1 MSVSDKDSLVVAR
14 SERTPPATKLERTPA
29 DKPLPAPERLA
40 PAPDRPMSFG
50 RTVRPSTSR
59 PLGADRQFHRT
70 RGISPLTR
78 RILFFNVFAL
88 VILIGG
94 VLWVQASRAGL
105 VQERI
110 SGIRDQ
116 ALIVAGALAEYTAI
130 QERRVIDTA
139 QAEPL
144 LRQLIAP
151 THLRARV
158 YTTNGQLLID
168 TRNLLARNIVVTE
181 SLPPPE
187 SSNPVLA
194 YFERTMVAAQ
204 SLYDRLMGVRPLAEL
219 EPYFEAGQN
228 GRVYGEVNLALT
240 GENGSSVRV
249 NELDKL
255 VLSVAVPIRRFAT
268 LYGVL
273 MLTTES
279 GDIDD
284 ILKDERSA
292 LMKVFALA
300 FGVLLLSSLYLAGT
314 IAAPVRR
321 LAAAAERVRRGR
333 AGREVLPAMPDRGDE
348 IGELSESLAA
358 MTQAM
363 YDRIDAIER
372 FAADV
377 AHELKNPITSLRS
390 AVEMLERTK
399 DTDNRERL
407 VQVIRNDLKRID
419 RLITD
424 ISDAS
429 RLDAELSRGHSQPVD
444 VGRLLQTLVTI
455 YGAMEMPRGVHV
467 EVARDSARAAV
478 VQGMDERLG
487 QVFRNLIDNAI
498 SFSPDGG
505 QVRVSPQIAG
515 GLVRAI
521 DEDDGPGVPEDNLER
536 IFDRFYTERPVEHG
550 FGKNSGLGLAIARQI
565 IASHGGRIWAENR
578 TDVQGK
584 RIGARFTVELPLA
597 RSRP

>member
-1 MSVSDKDSLVVAR
+1 MSVSDKDSLIVAR
-14 SERTPPATKLERTPA
+14 SEKTPSAAKTARSPA
-29 DKPLPAPERLA
+29 DKPLTPPERLA
-40 PAPDRPMSFG
+40 LNERSQRTMRPMG
-50 RTVRPSTSR
+50 D
-59 PLGADRQFHRT
+59 DRLYRSP
-70 RGISPLTR
+70 RRISPLTK
-78 RILFFNVFAL
+78 RILFFNAFAL
-88 VILIGG
+88 FILIGG
-94 VLWVQASRAGL
+94 VLWVQSSRAGL

-110 SGIRDQ
+110 AGIRDQ

-130 QERRVIDTA
+130 QERRTIDTG

-158 YTTNGQLLID
+158 YTTGGQLLID

-181 SLPPPE
+181 ALPPPE
-187 SSNPVLA
+187 LANPVLA
-194 YFERTMVAAQ
+194 YFERGLAAAQ
-204 SLYDRLMGVRPLAEL
+204 SFYDRLMGVRPLAKL

-228 GRVYGEVNLALT
+228 GRVYTEVNLALE

-273 MLTTES
+273 MLTTEL

-284 ILKDERSA
+284 ILKDERAA
-292 LMKVFALA
+292 LVKVFALA

-333 AGREVLPAMPDRGDE
+333 AGREMIPEIPNRDDE
-348 IGELSESLAA
+348 IGELAESLSA
-358 MTQAM
+358 MTRAL

-399 DTDNRERL
+399 DGDNRERL

-429 RLDAELSRGHSQPVD
+429 RLDAELSRAHSHPVD

-455 YGAMEMPRGVHV
+455 YGAMDMPRGIHV
-467 EVARDSARAAV
+467 EVARESAKPAI

-505 QVRVSPQIAG
+505 RVRVAAQVNGSV
-515 GLVRAI
+515 VRAI
-521 DEDDGPGVPEDNLER
+521 VEDDGPGIPDGDLER

-565 IASHGGRIWAENR
+565 VASHGGRIWAENR
-578 TDVQGK
+578 ADVQGS

-597 RSRP
+597 RNRP

>member
-1 MSVSDKDSLVVAR
+1 MSLSDKDSLVVAR
-14 SERTPPATKLERTPA
+14 SERTPPAPKLERTPA
-29 DKPLPAPERLA
+29 DKPLPAPERLVPERSMSSGRTPHA
-40 PAPDRPMSFG
+40 TRPM
-50 RTVRPSTSR
+50 
-59 PLGADRQFHRT
+59 GADRPYHPRP
-70 RGISPLTR
+70 RISPLTR
-78 RILFFNVFAL
+78 RILFFNAFAL
-88 VILIGG
+88 FILIGG
-94 VLWVQASRAGL
+94 VLWVQSSRAGL

-110 SGIRDQ
+110 AGIRDQ

-158 YTTNGQLLID
+158 YTTSGQLQID

-187 SSNPVLA
+187 SANPVLA
-194 YFERTMVAAQ
+194 FFERGVATAQ
-204 SLYDRLMGVRPLAEL
+204 SFYDRLMGVRPLAQL

-228 GRVYGEVNLALT
+228 GRVYQEVNLALS
-240 GENGSSVRV
+240 GDNGSSVRV

-273 MLTTES
+273 MLTTEL

-284 ILKDERSA
+284 ILKDERAA

-333 AGREVLPAMPDRGDE
+333 AGREAIPAIPERGDE
-348 IGELSESLAA
+348 IGELAELLSA
-358 MTQAM
+358 MTRAL
-363 YDRIDAIER
+363 YDRIDAIES

-399 DTDNRERL
+399 DVDNRERL

-444 VGRLLQTLVTI
+444 IGRLLQTLVTI

-467 EVARDSARAAV
+467 EVARDLAKAAV

-505 QVRVSPQIAG
+505 QVRVSAQIAG

-521 DEDDGPGVPEDNLER
+521 VEDDGQGIPEDNFER

-565 IASHGGRIWAENR
+565 IANHSGRIWAENR
-578 TDVQGK
+578 TDVHGN

>member
-1 MSVSDKDSLVVAR
+1 MSVSDKDNLLVAR
-14 SERTPPATKLERTPA
+14 SERTPPAIKLERTTS
-29 DKPLPAPERLA
+29 DKPLPAPERLT
-40 PAPDRPMSFG
+40 PDRPMSFG
-50 RTVRPSTSR
+50 RAGRAERPM
-59 PLGADRQFHRT
+59 GADRPYSPVR
-70 RGISPLTR
+70 RISPLTR
-78 RILFFNVFAL
+78 RILFFNAFAL
-88 VILIGG
+88 FILIGG
-94 VLWVQASRAGL
+94 VLWVQSSRAGL
-105 VQERI
+105 VEERI
-110 SGIRDQ
+110 AGIRDQ

-130 QERRVIDTA
+130 QERRTIDTA

-158 YTTNGQLLID
+158 YTTDGRLQID
-168 TRNLLARNIVVTE
+168 TRNLLARNVVVTE
-181 SLPPPE
+181 AFPPPE
-187 SSNPVLA
+187 FSNPALA
-194 YFERTMVAAQ
+194 FFGRTLAAPQ
-204 SLYDRLMGVRPLAEL
+204 RLYDGLMGVRPLAEL

-228 GRVYGEVNLALT
+228 GRVYEEVNLALA
-240 GENGSSVRV
+240 GESGSSVRV
-249 NELDKL
+249 NEQDKL

-284 ILKDERSA
+284 ILKEERAA
-292 LMKVFALA
+292 LVKVFALA

-314 IAAPVRR
+314 IAAPIRR

-333 AGREVLPAMPDRGDE
+333 AGRESMPAIPERGDE
-348 IGELSESLAA
+348 IGELADSLSA
-358 MTQAM
+358 MTQAL
-363 YDRIDAIER
+363 YHRIDAIER

-377 AHELKNPITSLRS
+377 SHELKNPLTSLRS
-390 AVEMLERTK
+390 AVEVLERTK
-399 DTDNRERL
+399 DGESRERL

-444 VGRLLQTLVTI
+444 LGRLLQTLVTI
-455 YGAMEMPRGVHV
+455 YGAMEVPRGIHV
-467 EVARDSARAAV
+467 EVARDSARAAM

-505 QVRVSPQIAG
+505 RVRVAAQVNG

-521 DEDDGPGVPEDNLER
+521 VEDDGPGIPDDNLER
-536 IFDRFYTERPVEHG
+536 IFDRFYTERPSEHG

-565 IASHGGRIWAENR
+565 IANHGGRIWAENR
-578 TDVQGK
+578 TDMHGS
-584 RIGARFTVELPLA
+584 RRGARFSVELPLA

>member
-14 SERTPPATKLERTPA
+14 SERNPPATKLERTTS
-29 DKPLPAPERLA
+29 DKPLPAPERLT
-40 PAPDRPMSFG
+40 PDRPMSIG
-50 RTVRPSTSR
+50 RAPRAERPMGTDRPYSPVRR
-59 PLGADRQFHRT
+59 
-70 RGISPLTR
+70 ISPLTR
-78 RILFFNVFAL
+78 RILFFNAFAL
-88 VILIGG
+88 FILIGG
-94 VLWVQASRAGL
+94 VLWVQSSRAGL

-110 SGIRDQ
+110 AGIRDQ
-116 ALIVAGALAEYTAI
+116 ALIVAGALAEYTAV
-130 QERRVIDTA
+130 QERRAIDTA

-158 YTTNGQLLID
+158 YTTGGELQID
-168 TRNLLARNIVVTE
+168 TRNLLARNVVVTE

-187 SSNPVLA
+187 STNPLLA
-194 YFERTMVAAQ
+194 YFERALGGAQ
-204 SLYDRLMGVRPLAEL
+204 GLYDRLMGVRPLGKL

-228 GRVYGEVNLALT
+228 GRVYAEVNLALT
-240 GENGSSVRV
+240 GESGSSVRV

-333 AGREVLPAMPDRGDE
+333 AGREVMPAIPDRGDE
-348 IGELSESLAA
+348 IGELADSLSA
-358 MTQAM
+358 MTRAL

-390 AVEMLERTK
+390 AVEMFERTK
-399 DTDNRERL
+399 DGDNRERL

-444 VGRLLQTLVTI
+444 VGRQLQTLVAI

-467 EVARDSARAAV
+467 EVGRDLTKGAI

-498 SFSPDGG
+498 SFSPDDGR
-505 QVRVSPQIAG
+505 VRVTAQVNG
-515 GLVRAI
+515 GLVRAMI
-521 DEDDGPGVPEDNLER
+521 EDDGPGIPEDNIER

-565 IASHGGRIWAENR
+565 IASHNGRVWAENR

-584 RIGARFTVELPLA
+584 RIGARFVVELPLA

>member
-1 MSVSDKDSLVVAR
+1 MSVSDKDNLLVAR
-14 SERTPPATKLERTPA
+14 SERTPPAIKLERTTS
-29 DKPLPAPERLA
+29 DKPLPAPERLT
-40 PAPDRPMSFG
+40 PDRPMSFG
-50 RTVRPSTSR
+50 RAGRAERPM
-59 PLGADRQFHRT
+59 GADRDYSPVR
-70 RGISPLTR
+70 RISPLTR
-78 RILFFNVFAL
+78 RILFFNAFAL
-88 VILIGG
+88 FILIGG
-94 VLWVQASRAGL
+94 VLWVQSSRAGL
-105 VQERI
+105 VEERI
-110 SGIRDQ
+110 AGIRDQ
-116 ALIVAGALAEYTAI
+116 ALIVAGALAEYTAV
-130 QERRVIDTA
+130 QEQRSIDTA

-158 YTTNGQLLID
+158 YTTGGQLQID

-181 SLPPPE
+181 ALAPPE

-194 YFERTMVAAQ
+194 YFERTLKSGQ
-204 SLYDRLMGVRPLAEL
+204 RLYDGLMGVRPLAEL

-228 GRVYGEVNLALT
+228 GRVYAEVNLALA
-240 GENGSSVRV
+240 GESGSSVRV

-333 AGREVLPAMPDRGDE
+333 AGREVMPAIPERGDQ
-348 IGELSESLAA
+348 IGELAESLSA
-358 MTQAM
+358 MTRAL
-363 YDRIDAIER
+363 YDRIDAIES

-399 DTDNRERL
+399 DGDSRERL
-407 VQVIRNDLKRID
+407 AQVIRNDLKRID

-444 VGRLLQTLVTI
+444 VARLLQTPVAT
-455 YGAMEMPRGVHV
+455 YGGMDMPRGVHV
-467 EVARDSARAAV
+467 EVARESAKAAV

-487 QVFRNLIDNAI
+487 QVFRNLIDNAV

-505 QVRVSPQIAG
+505 QVRVSANVVG
-515 GLVRAI
+515 GLVRAVI
-521 DEDDGPGVPEDNLER
+521 EDDGPGIPEENLER

-578 TDVQGK
+578 SDVQGN

-597 RSRP
+597 RARQ

>member
-1 MSVSDKDSLVVAR
+1 MSISEKDRLVVAKP
-14 SERTPPATKLERTPA
+14 ERTAPTGKLERTFL
-29 DKPLPAPERLA
+29 DRPLPSPEPFAPERPTRFGRPEPEA
-40 PAPDRPMSFG
+40 RPM
-50 RTVRPSTSR
+50 
-59 PLGADRQFHRT
+59 GADRILQPAR
-70 RGISPLTR
+70 RLSPLTR
-78 RILFFNVFAL
+78 RILFFNAFAL
-88 VILIGG
+88 FILIGG
-94 VLWVQASRAGL
+94 VLWVHSSRSGL

-110 SGIRDQ
+110 AGIRDQ
-116 ALIVAGALAEYTAI
+116 ALIVAGALAEYTAV
-130 QERRVIDTA
+130 QEGRTIDTA

-158 YTTNGQLLID
+158 YTNEGRLQID
-168 TRNLLARNIVVTE
+168 TRNLLARNVVVTE

-187 SSNPVLA
+187 STNPVVA
-194 YFERTMVAAQ
+194 FFERGFASAQ
-204 SLYDRLMGVRPLAEL
+204 NFYDRLMGVRPLAQL

-228 GRVYGEVNLALT
+228 GRVYEEVNLAL
-240 GENGSSVRV
+240 GGGGGSSVRV

-284 ILKDERSA
+284 ILKEERAA
-292 LMKVFALA
+292 LVKVFALA
-300 FGVLLLSSLYLAGT
+300 FGVLLFSSLYLAGT

-333 AGREVLPAMPDRGDE
+333 AGRETIPAIPDRGDE
-348 IGELSESLAA
+348 IGELAESLSA
-358 MTQAM
+358 MTRAL

-377 AHELKNPITSLRS
+377 AHELKNPLTSLRS

-399 DTDNRERL
+399 DDSRERL

-455 YGAMEMPRGVHV
+455 YSAMETPRGIHV
-467 EVARDSARAAV
+467 EVARDPARAAI

-498 SFSPDGG
+498 SFSPDSGR
-505 QVRVSPQIAG
+505 VRVSAQVNG
-515 GLVRAI
+515 GIVRAVV
-521 DEDDGPGVPEDNLER
+521 EDDGPGIPDDNLER

-578 TDVQGK
+578 TDVHGK

-597 RSRP
+597 RSRQ

>member
-1 MSVSDKDSLVVAR
+1 MSVSDKDSLVFAR
-14 SERTPPATKLERTPA
+14 SERTPPAAKSERTPA
-29 DKPLPAPERLA
+29 DRPLSPPDRLA
-40 PAPDRPMSFG
+40 LNERTQRALRPMS
-50 RTVRPSTSR
+50 
-59 PLGADRQFHRT
+59 ADRPYHPPR
-70 RGISPLTR
+70 RISPLTR
-78 RILFFNVFAL
+78 RILFFNAFAL
-88 VILIGG
+88 FILIGG
-94 VLWVQASRAGL
+94 VLWVQSSRAGL
-105 VQERI
+105 VEERI
-110 SGIRDQ
+110 AGIRDQ
-116 ALIVAGALAEYTAI
+116 ALIVAGALAEYTAV
-130 QERRVIDTA
+130 QERRAIDTG

-158 YTTNGQLLID
+158 YTTGGQLQID

-181 SLPPPE
+181 ALPPPE
-187 SSNPVLA
+187 STNPVLA
-194 YFERTMVAAQ
+194 YLERGLAAAQ
-204 SLYDRLMGVRPLAEL
+204 GVYDRMMGVRPLAKL

-228 GRVYGEVNLALT
+228 GRVYTEVNLALD

-284 ILKDERSA
+284 ILKDERAA
-292 LMKVFALA
+292 LVKVFALA

-333 AGREVLPAMPDRGDE
+333 AGRETIPEIPDRGDE
-348 IGELSESLAA
+348 IGELAESLSA
-358 MTQAM
+358 MTRAL

-399 DTDNRERL
+399 DGDNRERL

-429 RLDAELSRGHSQPVD
+429 RLDAELSRGHSHPVD

-467 EVARDSARAAV
+467 EVARESAKAAI

-505 QVRVSPQIAG
+505 RVRVAAQVNG
-515 GLVRAI
+515 GVVRAI
-521 DEDDGPGVPEDNLER
+521 VEDDGPGIPEGDLER

-550 FGKNSGLGLAIARQI
+550 FGKNSGLGLAIALQI
-565 IASHGGRIWAENR
+565 VASHGGRIWAENR
-578 TDVQGK
+578 TDVQGA

-597 RSRP
+597 RNRP